1 VRALLLLT
9 RTAPLPLFAHPD
21 VTMQNPATLLHHSPQ
36 PVDVELTIE
45 PWEEFKNGGWVRLL
59 QQLWSAP
66 ALSFLNGAGAPDDSV
81 EVWCQLADVSS
92 DDLSRAKPREDHFDR
107 IDTRAPKPRW
117 KVVSGLGGVDYE
129 SVLIVRLPRVDLMLP
144 VAPAVVPLGGE

>member
-1 VRALLLLT
+1 
-9 RTAPLPLFAHPD
+9 
-21 VTMQNPATLLHHSPQ
+21 MQNPATLLHYSPQ
-36 PVDVELTIE
+36 PADVELTIE

-117 KVVSGLGGVDYE
+117 KVVSGLGSVDYE
-129 SVLIVRLPRVDLMLP
+129 SVLIVRLPRVDPVLP
-144 VAPAVVPLGGE
+144 VAPASIAAPSGGVDGNGE